1 MSTPNTDIRV
11 RRPQA
16 HEALLIELREEA
28 LFPTFRDILLFAAA
42 LGAQAGRR
50 VPFTEAGEPIRYDT
64 LREPQFADALV
75 SMIAATELPDD
86 PEIMDGSRLGERVRI
101 FEEYANGGLAR
112 IQEQINA
119 GNQPAATVVLALVA
133 EALEHDGAT
142 TPIPVEELLS
152 GMNW

>member
-1 MSTPNTDIRV
+1 VSTPITDIRV
-11 RRPQA
+11 RRPQE

-42 LGAQAGRR
+42 LGAQADRR
-50 VPFTEAGEPIRYDT
+50 IPFTDAGEPIRYDT

-86 PEIMDGSRLGERVRI
+86 PEIMDGTRLAERVRI

-119 GNQPAATVVLALVA
+119 GKQPVATVVLALVA
-133 EALEHDGAT
+133 EALEHDGAAE
-142 TPIPVEELLS
+142 PIPVEELLS